1 VQGPI
6 VEAFYDMALL
16 SWANPL
22 NPPLPLLSSPTSPY
36 HYKFEDGH
44 PHIASKDL
52 DSAKETA
59 AQAIQTGDYPEDPE
73 RVQQDRYDVNDAAEK
88 KNNEQGLHEGTK
100 IGKLLAITKHLS
112 AFVSP
117 QFIGAVT

>member
-1 VQGPI
+1 M
-6 VEAFYDMALL
+6 EAFYDMALL

-36 HYKFEDGH
+36 HYKFQDGH

-59 AQAIQTGDYPEDPE
+59 AQAIQTGDYPE
-73 RVQQDRYDVNDAAEK
+73 RVQQDRYDVNDATEK
-88 KNNEQGLHEGTK
+88 KHNEQGLHEGTK

-117 QFIGAVT
+117 QFIGTVT